1 MSIYIYKEYVIEI
14 VVLDKY
20 GERNYVGDIY
30 YEGDLIWSSHLNPAE
45 AGALS
50 MCIYYIDNLRGKADE

>member
-1 MSIYIYKEYVIEI
+1 MDIYKGHVIEI

-20 GERNYVGDIY
+20 GERKYVGDIY
-30 YEGDLIWSSHLNPAE
+30 YDGDLIWSSYSDPAE

-50 MCIYYIDNLRGKADE
+50 MCIYYIDNLGDEPV